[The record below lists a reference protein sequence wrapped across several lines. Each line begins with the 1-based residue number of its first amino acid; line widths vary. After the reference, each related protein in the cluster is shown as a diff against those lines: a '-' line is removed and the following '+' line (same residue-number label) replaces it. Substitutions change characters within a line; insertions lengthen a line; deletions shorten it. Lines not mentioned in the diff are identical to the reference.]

1 MLEKFHVAKEDII
14 HIEEERLRSV
24 TKEILMT
31 QDISEKDALLATDA
45 LLSLIH
51 I

>member
-31 QDISEKDALLATDA
+31 RLKKTLEL
-45 LLSLIH
+45 H
-51 I
+51 FPRP

>member
-31 QDISEKDALLATDA
+31 QYISEKDDLLATDA
-45 LLSLIH
+45 
-51 I
+51 